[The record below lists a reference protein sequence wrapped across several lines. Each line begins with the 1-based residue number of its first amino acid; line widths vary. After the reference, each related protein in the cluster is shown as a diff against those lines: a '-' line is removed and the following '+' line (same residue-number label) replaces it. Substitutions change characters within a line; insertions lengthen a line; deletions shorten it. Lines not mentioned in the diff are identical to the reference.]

1 MYYAVDTCPSSKV
14 FKQKVG
20 DGVKPLYAYK
30 DGDGGW
36 HFASKYKGGICHE
49 NVKKKDIWNNSQ
61 TFDQL
66 SASLFLLRHGA
77 IVPANLA

>member
-14 FKQKVG
+14 FKQQVV
-20 DGVKPLYAYK
+20 DGGKPLYAYK
-30 DGDGGW
+30 DDDHGW
-36 HFASKYKGGICHE
+36 HFASKYKEGIRHE

-66 SASLFLLRHGA
+66 STSLCLLRYGA
-77 IVPANLA
+77 IVPTLA